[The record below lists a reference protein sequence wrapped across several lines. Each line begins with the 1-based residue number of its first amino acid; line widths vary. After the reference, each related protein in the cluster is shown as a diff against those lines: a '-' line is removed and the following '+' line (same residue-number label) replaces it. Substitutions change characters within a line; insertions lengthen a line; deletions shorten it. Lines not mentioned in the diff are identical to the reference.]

1 MQLAGWRHPVVVDL
15 AGLQIPSPRRPIRLG
30 HDAALGVGH
39 TESVTVEDGKLVA
52 RGVVSRDTAAAREV
66 VVSSKNGFPWQASIG
81 ASVIEHEFVREGA
94 SVIVNGREV
103 SGPVNVVRRAV
114 LGEISFVDLGADGA
128 TSAAITAIQPFAGV
142 PMPDTAPAASQ
153 PATAST
159 APVAPAVQAA
169 ADPAASV
176 EASATIDQMRA
187 QAAAE
192 TERIAAVRDLAQD
205 HPEIAA
211 KAIREGW
218 TKEKTELEVLRA
230 SRPQAPAAHTRPN
243 QDLSGAVLEA
253 ACLLAAK
260 HPEVEKAYDD
270 QTLSAASKRYRGGI
284 GLQELILEAAWANG
298 YTGRNFRD
306 SREVL
311 RAAFAPAVTAGWSTI
326 DLGGILSNV
335 ANKFLLEGFFSV
347 ESTWRQIAAVSPVS
361 DFKAITR
368 YRLIGKDTY
377 EKVAPGGELKH
388 GTLGEEKFTNS
399 SDKLL
404 VVRGRRVLAHPA
416 ISLGWRATR
425 LSPDTNPA
433 RTRTAS

>member
-1 MQLAGWRHPVVVDL
+1 
-15 AGLQIPSPRRPIRLG
+15 
-30 HDAALGVGH
+30 
-39 TESVTVEDGKLVA
+39 
-52 RGVVSRDTAAAREV
+52 
-66 VVSSKNGFPWQASIG
+66 
-81 ASVIEHEFVREGA
+81 
-94 SVIVNGREV
+94 
-103 SGPVNVVRRAV
+103 V

-128 TSAAITAIQPFAGV
+128 TSAAITAHQPSAGV
-142 PMPDTAPAASQ
+142 SSMPDSAPATPTTSE
-153 PATAST
+153 PA
-159 APVAPAVQAA
+159 APVQAA
-169 ADPAASV
+169 EPTAAQTP
-176 EASATIDQMRA
+176 EQTAQTGATIAAMRA
-187 QAAAE
+187 EAAAE
-192 TERIAAVRDLAQD
+192 TERISAVRDLAKD

-243 QDLSGAVLEA
+243 QDLSGDVLEA

-260 HPEVEKAYDD
+260 HPQTEKAFTDE
-270 QTLSAASKRYRGGI
+270 TLSAADKRYRGGI

-298 YTGRNFRD
+298 YAGRNFRD

-311 RAAFAPAVTAGWSTI
+311 RAAFAPSVTAGWSSI

-347 ESTWRQIAAVSPVS
+347 ESTWRQIAAVAPVS

-388 GTLGEEKFTNS
+388 GTLGE
-399 SDKLL
+399 
-404 VVRGRRVLAHPA
+404 
-416 ISLGWRATR
+416 
-425 LSPDTNPA
+425 
-433 RTRTAS
+433 